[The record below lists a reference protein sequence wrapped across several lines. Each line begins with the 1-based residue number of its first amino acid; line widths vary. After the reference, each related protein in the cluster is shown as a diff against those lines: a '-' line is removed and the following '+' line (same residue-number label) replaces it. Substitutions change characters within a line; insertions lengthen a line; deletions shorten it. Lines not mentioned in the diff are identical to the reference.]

1 MTIQTRGLK
10 EMKAVSVCFPPSMMM
25 MMLVACGCCTAAAV
39 TACDEAFFLFL
50 FSVPEDAAPL
60 VAR

>member
-1 MTIQTRGLK
+1 
-10 EMKAVSVCFPPSMMM
+10 M
-25 MMLVACGCCTAAAV
+25 MMLVAYGCCTAAAV